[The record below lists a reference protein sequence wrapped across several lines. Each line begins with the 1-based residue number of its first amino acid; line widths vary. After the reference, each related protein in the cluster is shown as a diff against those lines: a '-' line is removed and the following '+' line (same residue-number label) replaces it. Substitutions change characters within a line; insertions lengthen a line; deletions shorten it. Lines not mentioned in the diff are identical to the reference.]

1 MNRSQQMLR
10 FTFIAVSV
18 VFVFT
23 TRAQDQVSPNVFSPV
38 TVDPMKS
45 TIVSNGINMVKQFES
60 VPLNFKVSPV
70 TSDYELEFFNQ
81 EIGGFSFLKGS
92 SHNIRAAYKLVS
104 GNEKN
109 EVSVAFTE
117 KIISAERMDKAAFNH
132 IFSVKGR
139 RHFLRNDKM
148 SISSGLGAD
157 LIIFSREITEK
168 TTTPDGS
175 EMKKAGCNFGLDVIA
190 EKSISSHKITGGVLI
205 QESLANESS
214 ILDLGFAALWGMP
227 IMKRFAVNADILY
240 RRTILGMIKEYGY
253 EGENPELVDKGYKK
267 VDYSVAGIAQPH
279 CLSTGLSGTFLIT
292 DLFALNAGYR
302 TQFLIEDYSSHTM
315 FIGGRFA
322 F

>member
-1 MNRSQQMLR
+1 MLL
-10 FTFIAVSV
+10 FTFLVVSV

-38 TVDPMKS
+38 TADPMKS

-60 VPLNFKVSPV
+60 VPLNYKISPV

-81 EIGGFSFLKGS
+81 EVGGFSFLKGS

-109 EVSVAFTE
+109 EVTAAFTE

-139 RHFLRNDKM
+139 RHFLRNDNM

-157 LIIFSREITEK
+157 LIIFSGEITKK

-175 EMKKAGCNFGLDVIA
+175 EMKKVGSNFGLDITA
-190 EKSISSHKITGGVLI
+190 EKSISSQKITGGVLI
-205 QESLANESS
+205 QESFANESS

-227 IMKRFAVNADILY
+227 IMKRFAVNVDILY
-240 RRTILGMIKEYGY
+240 RRTLLGMAKTY
-253 EGENPELVDKGYKK
+253 EWEDMELVDKGYKK
-267 VDYSVAGIAQPH
+267 VDYDQAGMEKPH

>member
-1 MNRSQQMLR
+1 
-10 FTFIAVSV
+10 
-18 VFVFT
+18 
-23 TRAQDQVSPNVFSPV
+23 
-38 TVDPMKS
+38 MKS

-70 TSDYELEFFNQ
+70 MSDYELEF
-81 EIGGFSFLKGS
+81 STRDWRLLFLKGS
-92 SHNIRAAYKLVS
+92 SHNIRAAYAGS

-157 LIIFSREITEK
+157 LIIFSARLPK
-168 TTTPDGS
+168 NNYPDGS